1 MHLKGDFMKNYVMI
15 KSYKNGLSL
24 VLDNE
29 APFDLILEETAR
41 KFKESAKFFGNAQ
54 MVISFDG
61 RELTIDEEKTLV
73 NAISDNSELAV
84 LCVVGKDDDKDQEY
98 LKAASRFTQNGG
110 YTDGQFYKGTIRAGQ
125 VLETD
130 ASVIILGDINPGAEV
145 VSTGNIVILGT
156 LYGHAR
162 AGVSGNQS
170 CFVVALEM
178 KPSKIEIA
186 GIESKEPTKNTIW
199 KNKQAPKIAYI
210 SGDEIV
216 TDTISTALLSTL
228 QV

>member
-1 MHLKGDFMKNYVMI
+1 MKNYVMI

-29 APFDLILEETAR
+29 APFETILEETAR
-41 KFKESAKFFGNAQ
+41 KFAESSKFFGNAQ

-61 RELTIDEEKTLV
+61 RELSVEEEKCLV
-73 NAISDNSELAV
+73 DAISINSELSV
-84 LCVVGKDDDKDQEY
+84 LCVVGKDEEKDQEY

-130 ASVIILGDINPGAEV
+130 ASVIILGDINPGAQV
-145 VSTGNIVILGT
+145 ISTGNIVILGT
-156 LYGHAR
+156 LYGHAS
-162 AGVSGNQS
+162 AGVSGNAA

-178 KPSKIEIA
+178 KPTKIEIA
-186 GIESKEPTKNTIW
+186 GIEAKEPTKNTIW

-210 SGDEIV
+210 DGEEIK
-216 TDTISTALLSTL
+216 TEIITTALLNSL

>member
-1 MHLKGDFMKNYVMI
+1 MKNYVMI

-24 VLDNE
+24 VLDKE
-29 APFDLILEETAR
+29 ADFNLILEETAR
-41 KFKESAKFFGNAQ
+41 KFKDSSKFFGNAQ

-61 RELTIDEEKTLV
+61 RELTVDEEKCLV
-73 NAISDNSELAV
+73 DAISDNSELAV
-84 LCVVGKDDDKDQEY
+84 LCVVGKDEEKDQEY

-145 VSTGNIVILGT
+145 ISTGNIVILGT
-156 LYGHAR
+156 LYGHAH
-162 AGVSGNQS
+162 AGASGNDS

-178 KPSKIEIA
+178 KPSRIEIA
-186 GIESKEPTKNTIW
+186 DVVSKEPAKNAIW

-210 SGDEIV
+210 DGGEIK
-216 TDTISTALLSTL
+216 TEAITTALLNSL

>member
-1 MHLKGDFMKNYVMI
+1 MKNYVMI

-24 VLDNE
+24 VLDKD
-29 APFDLILEETAR
+29 APFENILEETAR
-41 KFKESAKFFGNAQ
+41 KFKESSKFFGNAQ

-61 RELTIDEEKTLV
+61 RILSVEEEKCLV
-73 NAISDNSELAV
+73 DAISDNSELAV
-84 LCVVGKDDDKDQEY
+84 LCVVGKDEEKDQEY

-110 YTDGQFYKGTIRAGQ
+110 YTDGQFYKGTIKAGQ

-145 VSTGNIVILGT
+145 ISTGNIVILGT
-156 LYGHAR
+156 LYGHAS
-162 AGVSGNQS
+162 AGASGNES

-178 KPSKIEIA
+178 KPSSIEIA
-186 GIESKEPTKNTIW
+186 GIRFNEPAKNSIW
-199 KNKQAPKIAYI
+199 KNRQAPKIAYLE
-210 SGDEIV
+210 GEEIK
-216 TDTISTALLSTL
+216 TEAITTALLNSL

>member
-1 MHLKGDFMKNYVMI
+1 MKNYVMI

-24 VLDNE
+24 VLDKD
-29 APFDLILEETAR
+29 APFEVILEETAR
-41 KFKESAKFFGNAQ
+41 KFADSAKFFGNAQ

-61 RELTIDEEKTLV
+61 RELSVEEEKCLV
-73 NAISDNSELAV
+73 DAISDNSELAV
-84 LCVVGKDDDKDQEY
+84 LCVIGKDEDKDQEY

-145 VSTGNIVILGT
+145 ISTGNIVILGT
-156 LYGHAR
+156 LYGHAH
-162 AGVSGNQS
+162 AGASGNDS

-178 KPSKIEIA
+178 KPSRIEIA
-186 GIESKEPTKNTIW
+186 DVCAKEPTKNAIW

-210 SGDEIV
+210 EAGEIK
-216 TDTISTALLSTL
+216 TEAITTALLNTL

>member
-1 MHLKGDFMKNYVMI
+1 MKNYVMI

-24 VLDNE
+24 VLDKDADFE
-29 APFDLILEETAR
+29 QILAETAT
-41 KFKESAKFFGNAQ
+41 KFRDSAKFFGNAQ

-61 RELTIDEEKTLV
+61 RELSVSEEKLLV
-73 NAISDNSELAV
+73 DAISDNSELAV
-84 LCVVGKDDDKDQEY
+84 LCVVGKDEEKDQEY

-145 VSTGNIVILGT
+145 ISTGNIVILGT
-156 LYGHAR
+156 LYGHAH
-162 AGVSGNQS
+162 AGASGNDS

-178 KPSKIEIA
+178 KPSRIEIA
-186 GIESKEPTKNTIW
+186 DVCSKEPTKNAIW

-210 SGDEIV
+210 EGGEIK
-216 TDTISTALLSTL
+216 TEAITTALLNSL

>member
-1 MHLKGDFMKNYVMI
+1 MKNYVMI

-29 APFDLILEETAR
+29 APFEVILAETAA
-41 KFKESAKFFGNAQ
+41 KFRESSKFFGNAQ

-61 RELTIDEEKTLV
+61 RDLSVFEEKSLV
-73 NAISDNSELAV
+73 DAISDNSELAV
-84 LCVVGKDDDKDQEY
+84 LCVVGKDEEKDQEY

-156 LYGHAR
+156 LYGHAH
-162 AGVSGNQS
+162 AGASGNES

-186 GIESKEPTKNTIW
+186 GIEAKEPTKNAIW
-199 KNKQAPKIAYI
+199 KNKQAPKIAYVEM
-210 SGDEIV
+210 GEIK
-216 TDTISTALLSTL
+216 TEAITTALLNSL